1 VIGTNLF
8 PRMLFSGLLFTSR
21 GCPWTCSFCQTPDF
35 YGKAAKI
42 SLEAIE
48 KAIWTYHRRGVT
60 GINILDENFGT
71 FTSHSRAVVDL
82 LHHYKMRWIA
92 LTRVDTLLKNFDYWQ
107 ARGLF
112 GAHLGIESLNQGS
125 LSGAT
130 KKIDQLDSSRLLE
143 RMKREHMF
151 VQAFYILGF
160 EQDTVQSVRDDID
173 RLAAFDIDVVQVQV
187 LTPFPNTEQCASIKA
202 KYGISD
208 TNLSR
213 YNARNLVWNH
223 PHISAEDM
231 RELQHWANRKLSS
244 SRRALRTLAKFAVF
258 CGNRK
263 PGLQGAHLLMRSWAG
278 GADLHKAYAR
288 NVAAARK
295 WTQTGW
301 YPYEQVA
308 QRESVTRA
316 LSKESAGQLRAIRLA
331 SERKNSAIST
341 PLASR

>member
-1 VIGTNLF
+1 
-8 PRMLFSGLLFTSR
+8 M
-21 GCPWTCSFCQTPDF
+21 
-35 YGKAAKI
+35 
-42 SLEAIE
+42 
-48 KAIWTYHRRGVT
+48 
-60 GINILDENFGT
+60 
-71 FTSHSRAVVDL
+71 
-82 LHHYKMRWIA
+82 
-92 LTRVDTLLKNFDYWQ
+92 
-107 ARGLF
+107 
-112 GAHLGIESLNQGS
+112 
-125 LSGAT
+125 
-130 KKIDQLDSSRLLE
+130 
-143 RMKREHMF
+143 
-151 VQAFYILGF
+151 QAFYILGF
-160 EQDTVQSVRDDID
+160 EQDTAQSVRDDID

-308 QRESVTRA
+308 QRESVTRV
-316 LSKESAGQLRAIRLA
+316 LSKESAGQLLAIRLA
-331 SERKNSAIST
+331 SEPKNSAIST